1 MNAVVKYHLERYLNY
16 AKIFVE
22 KFLNDLYAD
31 DSTSGFFSVKEAC
44 HIYLTAKQIMKEGGF
59 ELLKWNSNSVKLMNK
74 INGKKI
80 LIAVTLK
87 QIESYEKGFRYKLGF
102 RN

>member
-1 MNAVVKYHLERYLNY
+1 
-16 AKIFVE
+16 
-22 KFLNDLYAD
+22 
-31 DSTSGFFSVKEAC
+31 
-44 HIYLTAKQIMKEGGF
+44 
-59 ELLKWNSNSVKLMNK
+59 MNK

-87 QIESYEKGFRYKLGF
+87 QIELYEKGFRYKLGF